1 MQKLSKLYPQIAYTT
16 KSVYDA
22 LFQGAICFR
31 PYERIRKLWAPP
43 KCRFFMWLVAHNRS
57 WQLTDWPGEAFPTQ
71 TDVCCVTRM
80 RTFSTFSFSVCLLDS
95 SGTPSCNML
104 VFLRLPHSL
113 LNHPSM
119 TGGRRWNLLL
129 VVMHEKA

>member
-1 MQKLSKLYPQIAYTT
+1 MPSSRAPFASGLMKEYGNYGLPPNAVSSCGWLLTT
-16 KSVYDA
+16 EV
-22 LFQGAICFR
+22 G
-31 PYERIRKLWAPP
+31 
-43 KCRFFMWLVAHNRS
+43 
-57 WQLTDWPGEAFPTQ
+57 QLTDWPGEAFPTQ

-80 RTFSTFSFSVCLLDS
+80 RTFSTFSFGVCLLDS